1 MPPLTLYVHTPWCV
15 KKCPYC
21 DFNSHELKG
30 ELNDVAYVDALL
42 KDLESV
48 LPQVWG
54 RRVHAVFIGGGT
66 PSLFSAAAIDKLL
79 AGIRARLQLEADA
92 EITLEANPGTVEAE
106 RFAAYVASGIN
117 RISLGIQSFD
127 DAKLKVLG
135 RIHGSDEA
143 HAAIEIAK
151 RTVGNFNIDLM
162 YALPNQTLEQALADI
177 RAAIAHAPPHLSA
190 YHLTL
195 EPNTLFARYPPS
207 VPDAD
212 AAAEIEDAVH
222 AELAASGYDRY
233 EVSAFARQAPSPA
246 ASASGGGR
254 GVGASQEMLAAS
266 NHTIAPSPAAGR
278 PQALERLD
286 AGVSNSLSR
295 PPALSLGGERG
306 QMALRASPYRSK
318 HNLNYWHFGDY
329 IGIGAGAH
337 GKLSFHDRV
346 VRTVRYKQ
354 PKAYL
359 DAVAAG
365 NAVQEERML
374 TAADLPF
381 EFMLNTLRLTGG
393 FDLRLFTERT
403 GLPLTAVLAVLDQAQ
418 QKGLLARDHQR
429 AWPTEQGLRFLN
441 DLTELFLADTFA
453 DKA

>member
-1 MPPLTLYVHTPWCV
+1 MQTLQLTRARDIAFTALPPLTLYVHTPWCV

-30 ELNDVAYVDALL
+30 EVNDIAYVDALL

-66 PSLFSAAAIDKLL
+66 PSLFSGAAIDKLL
-79 AGIRARLQLEADA
+79 AGIRARILLEADA

-106 RFAAYVASGIN
+106 RFASYAASGVN

-127 DAKLKVLG
+127 DAKLKALG

-151 RTVGNFNIDLM
+151 QTVGNFNIDLM
-162 YALPNQTLEQALADI
+162 YALPDQTIEEALADI

-195 EPNTLFARYPPS
+195 EPNTLFARYPPN
-207 VPDAD
+207 VPDVD

-222 AELAASGYDRY
+222 AELEASGYERY
-233 EVSAFARQAPSPA
+233 EVSAFAHTQSSPA
-246 ASASGGGR
+246 FSREREKGR
-254 GVGASQEMLAAS
+254 S
-266 NHTIAPSPAAGR
+266 
-278 PQALERLD
+278 
-286 AGVSNSLSR
+286 
-295 PPALSLGGERG
+295 
-306 QMALRASPYRSK
+306 ALRASSARCK

-359 DAVAAG
+359 DGVAAG
-365 NAVQEERML
+365 NAVQEQRVL

-393 FDLRLFTERT
+393 FELRLYAERT
-403 GLPLTAVLAVLDQAQ
+403 GLPLTTALAALDRAQA
-418 QKGLLARDHQR
+418 KGLIERDHTHAR
-429 AWPTEQGLRFLN
+429 PTVQGLRFLN
-441 DLTELFLADTFA
+441 DLTEIFLPDGA
-453 DKA
+453 

>member
-1 MPPLTLYVHTPWCV
+1 VKIIDIAITRSRSQGLALTALPPLTLYVHTPWCV

-30 ELNDVAYVDALL
+30 ELDDLAYVDALL
-42 KDLESV
+42 TDLESV

-66 PSLFSAAAIDKLL
+66 PSLFSGAAIDKLL
-79 AGIRARLQLEADA
+79 AGIRARLLLEADA

-106 RFAAYVASGIN
+106 RFAAYAQSGIN
-117 RISLGIQSFD
+117 RISLGVQSFD
-127 DAKLKVLG
+127 DAKLKTLG

-162 YALPNQTLEQALADI
+162 YALPDQTAEQALADL

-190 YHLTL
+190 YQLTL
-195 EPNTLFARYPPS
+195 EPNTLFARYPPN

-222 AELAASGYDRY
+222 AELAAAGYERY
-233 EVSAFARQAPSPA
+233 EISAFAR
-246 ASASGGGR
+246 SGR
-254 GVGASQEMLAAS
+254 
-266 NHTIAPSPAAGR
+266 R
-278 PQALERLD
+278 C
-286 AGVSNSLSR
+286 
-295 PPALSLGGERG
+295 
-306 QMALRASPYRSK
+306 K

-346 VRTVRYKQ
+346 VRTARYKQ

-359 DAVAAG
+359 ESVARG
-365 NAVQEERML
+365 NAVQEERVL
-374 TAADLPF
+374 TAQDLPF

-403 GLPLTAVLAVLDQAQ
+403 GLPVTAVLTAMQAAQ
-418 QKGLLARDHQR
+418 AKGLLMRDHAR
-429 AWPTEQGLRFLN
+429 AWPTPHGLRFLN
-441 DLTELFLADTFA
+441 DLTELFLAEIHPET
-453 DKA
+453 